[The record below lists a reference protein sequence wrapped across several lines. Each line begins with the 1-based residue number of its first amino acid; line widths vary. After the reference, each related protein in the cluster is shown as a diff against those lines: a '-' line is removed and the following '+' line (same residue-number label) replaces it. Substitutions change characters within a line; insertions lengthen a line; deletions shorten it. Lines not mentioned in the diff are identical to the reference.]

1 MSLSPTIKKI
11 NLIGHSMG
19 ANIAGLYAG
28 INPNII
34 NKLILIE
41 GFGMPDRSKEDA
53 CAHYKKWLAQTNNGI
68 QIRDFKNMELV
79 KENILKRAPN
89 ISQINLDKY
98 AKKWVS
104 YNKKTKRYE
113 ILASKYHKVIN
124 Q

>member
-1 MSLSPTIKKI
+1 MSLSPTKKKI

-53 CAHYKKWLAQTNNGI
+53 CAHYKNG
-68 QIRDFKNMELV
+68 
-79 KENILKRAPN
+79 
-89 ISQINLDKY
+89 
-98 AKKWVS
+98 
-104 YNKKTKRYE
+104 
-113 ILASKYHKVIN
+113 
-124 Q
+124 

>member
-1 MSLSPTIKKI
+1 MLLSPTIKKI

-53 CAHYKKWLAQTNNGI
+53 CAHYKKWLTQMNNDI
-68 QIRDFKNMELV
+68 QN
-79 KENILKRAPN
+79 
-89 ISQINLDKY
+89 
-98 AKKWVS
+98 
-104 YNKKTKRYE
+104 
-113 ILASKYHKVIN
+113 
-124 Q
+124 